1 MAFDKLPATILS
13 NIVSFLSPPLAEYAT
28 ISHSW
33 KSVIEAF
40 TFRDLK
46 INSTDRLHQIND
58 IVTYD
63 RRGAT
68 RQIDFTVLLP
78 EYGEDTYGVIES
90 EEDKQRNNAVFTES
104 LRRFFQTLRLWQSDS
119 ESDGKGNSRTG
130 GLKLVIRAFSK
141 SDIGNMEDADEK
153 QKRIDYS
160 GDEDIGATRF
170 ETSYLHL
177 DGELP
182 EVSVVSDLEVYGRN
196 NWMSDEVTCDPRP
209 ISGEAVACLMG
220 CLTRLKRAHVQLSDE
235 ESRDMALRERERQ
248 GKTIRPDSSFY
259 SFC

>member
-1 MAFDKLPATILS
+1 
-13 NIVSFLSPPLAEYAT
+13 
-28 ISHSW
+28 
-33 KSVIEAF
+33 
-40 TFRDLK
+40 
-46 INSTDRLHQIND
+46 
-58 IVTYD
+58 
-63 RRGAT
+63 
-68 RQIDFTVLLP
+68 
-78 EYGEDTYGVIES
+78 
-90 EEDKQRNNAVFTES
+90 
-104 LRRFFQTLRLWQSDS
+104 
-119 ESDGKGNSRTG
+119 
-130 GLKLVIRAFSK
+130 
-141 SDIGNMEDADEK
+141 MEDADEK